1 MKEKTTDTNTVKTTI
16 ELPPIETIE
25 NTEPSKRRSNGPK
38 KKLKKPKQKTEDV
51 VIKPLE
57 GYSYAEVLKALRKN
71 VKPKEADVAVRSIS
85 KTKTGSI
92 LLVMGKGG
100 EKDKFRDAIKN
111 TLKEAAE
118 VKSLNP
124 KLH

>member
-1 MKEKTTDTNTVKTTI
+1 M
-16 ELPPIETIE
+16 
-25 NTEPSKRRSNGPK
+25 
-38 KKLKKPKQKTEDV
+38 
-51 VIKPLE
+51 LE
-57 GYSYAEVLKALRKN
+57 ALRKN
-71 VKPKEADVAVRSIS
+71 LKPKEADVDIRSIS